1 MIKIKAS
8 CSDRHEVSK
17 IIKLLM
23 PYMIDKRPKVAKS
36 EDGKYKRVYICIDSE
51 KIPKIKL

>member
-8 CSDRHEVSK
+8 CTNNHEVNK
-17 IIKLLM
+17 IIKLLK
-23 PYMIDKRPKVAKS
+23 PYMTDKRPKVAKS
-36 EDGKYKRVYICIDSE
+36 EDEKYKRVYICIDSE

>member
-23 PYMIDKRPKVAKS
+23 PYMTDKRPKVAKS
-36 EDGKYKRVYICIDSE
+36 EDGICIDSE

>member
-8 CSDRHEVSK
+8 CSERHEVSK

-23 PYMIDKRPKVAKS
+23 PYMTDKRPKVAKS
-36 EDGKYKRVYICIDSE
+36 EDGKYKRVYMHIDSE

>member
-8 CSDRHEVSK
+8 CNDNHEVSK

-23 PYMIDKRPKVAKS
+23 PYMTDKRPKVAKS
-36 EDGKYKRVYICIDSE
+36 EDGKYKRVYMHIDSE